1 MTPPP
6 DNSMTPPGKPR
17 SPIGLIIAAGFVAI
31 VTCAGILVIF
41 SRLAMRDAPYTSVD
55 VAMLV
60 MITLVGL
67 IGVVVCLSLHFF
79 LERQKR
85 QAETLTHINQQTA
98 IMAEQSIA
106 RTSAAT
112 STYAS
117 ASTTT
122 VDNSDV
128 VRAIEELKEV
138 VLLPEQE
145 RQRRFAL
152 LVERA
157 FQQRLQLAEQHARSR
172 DFHRAR
178 QELDGLQMRFGQS
191 DRLTYAR
198 QQLEKAA
205 EAARAQDVTNVTQ
218 HVNELIRQSRWDEAT
233 RAVRELVQK
242 HPESNDAQALAER
255 VASER
260 RAFAI
265 QHRQRMYEELQSL
278 ASRKQWAEAADA
290 TRRFLATF
298 PNDPEADIL
307 REQLKTLDA
316 NIEIQYRQNVEQEIK
331 AHIAQHRYW
340 DALALARQL
349 IAAYP
354 LSPQANALRPQVP
367 RLEELAQLNKT

>member
-1 MTPPP
+1 MTPP
-6 DNSMTPPGKPR
+6 DNSMTPSGRTRTPV
-17 SPIGLIIAAGFVAI
+17 GLVIAAGLFAV
-31 VTCAGILVIF
+31 VTCAGILFVF
-41 SRLAMRDAPYTSVD
+41 SRLAAQGGTYSAMD
-55 VAMLV
+55 VAALV
-60 MITLVGL
+60 LIALVGL
-67 IGVVVCLSLHFF
+67 LGVVVCLSLHFF
-79 LERQKR
+79 MERQKR
-85 QAETLTHINQQTA
+85 QSDTLTHINQQTA

-117 ASTTT
+117 ASIPS

-128 VRAIEELKEV
+128 VRSIEELKEV

-157 FQQRLQLAEQHARSR
+157 FQQRLQLAEQYARSR

-178 QELDGLQMRFGQS
+178 QELDGLQIRFGQR
-191 DRLTYAR
+191 DRLTFAR

-205 EAARAQDVTNVTQ
+205 EAARVQDVANVTQ

-255 VASER
+255 VAAER
-260 RAFAI
+260 KAFAI
-265 QHRQRMYEELQSL
+265 QHRQRMYEELQNL
-278 ASRKQWAEAADA
+278 AYRKQWAEAADA

-298 PNDPEADIL
+298 PNDPESEIL

-316 NIEIQYRQNVEQEIK
+316 NVEIQYRQNVEQEIK
-331 AHIAQHRYW
+331 SHIAQQRYW